1 MSALFAFEETFA
13 LQEKRDEKTMS
24 NSLKEQITEAM
35 KDAMRAKEK
44 ERLGTIRLILSEV
57 KRIEVDERID
67 IDDARLLAVLDK
79 MVKQRRDSISQFE
92 QAGRQELADKEQ
104 AEIVVIQDFLPQP
117 LSEEELTAMI
127 DDTIATVGAE
137 SMKDMGKVMGIIKP
151 QIQGRADAGVVSGMI
166 RAKLN

>member
-1 MSALFAFEETFA
+1 
-13 LQEKRDEKTMS
+13 MS

-35 KDAMRAKEK
+35 KDAMRSKEK

-67 IDDARLLAVLDK
+67 IDDARLLAVLDR

-104 AEIVVIQDFLPQP
+104 TEIVVIQDFLPQP
-117 LSEEELTAMI
+117 LSEEELATMI
-127 DDTIATVGAE
+127 DDTIASVGAE

-151 QIQGRADAGVVSGMI
+151 QIQGRADAGVVNGMI
-166 RAKLN
+166 KAKLG

>member
-1 MSALFAFEETFA
+1 
-13 LQEKRDEKTMS
+13 MS

-35 KDAMRAKEK
+35 KDAMRAREK

-67 IDDARLLAVLDK
+67 IDDTRLLAVLDK

-104 AEIVVIQDFLPQP
+104 TEIVVIQDFLPQP
-117 LSEEELTAMI
+117 LSEEELAVMI
-127 DDTIATVGAE
+127 DDTIASVGAE

-166 RAKLN
+166 KAKLG